1 MMKKSLLLLAVVFA
15 FVANAQQFE
24 VTSLQE
30 VKVDTEMPT
39 FHPRFMPDG
48 KTLMVCSENFNG
60 LGLIDTQ
67 KGTYTHLTDMVA
79 AGYYPA
85 VSEDGNT
92 IIVREKDYSDLSV
105 DLYAIDLKS
114 MTMSVI
120 AEDYD
125 HVNGVKFSNGTL
137 TLSQHGIPV
146 TKQVSK
152 ASYAIA
158 ASNNV
163 YVTEEDLKVVAY
175 VNGVR
180 NVIDPFASEGRDE
193 NYCWSSLSPDGKKIL
208 FNCGNDAYVCN
219 INGSGLVKLGSMR
232 APVWRGNDYVVAMV
246 DEDDGYF
253 FTKSDIV
260 IVKADGSGRM
270 QQLTKNSSEIKMY
283 PAVSADGSKVAF
295 HTLEGKVYLMT
306 IKEK

>member
-1 MMKKSLLLLAVVFA
+1 MRIFVIFA
-15 FVANAQQFE
+15 FLCVAMVANAQQFE

-60 LGLIDTQ
+60 LGLVDTQ

-92 IIVREKDYSDLSV
+92 IITRSKDYSDLSV
-105 DLYAIDLKS
+105 DLYAIDLSTK
-114 MTMSVI
+114 TMRII
-120 AEDYD
+120 AEGYD
-125 HVNGVKFSNGTL
+125 HVNGLKFANGTL

-146 TKQVSK
+146 TTQVTK
-152 ASYAIA
+152 ANLALAPQS
-158 ASNNV
+158 NV
-163 YVTEEDLKVVAY
+163 YVTEEDLKVVVY

-180 NVIDPFASEGRDE
+180 NVIDPFSKEGRDE
-193 NYCWSSLSPDGKKIL
+193 NYCWTSLSPNGKKVL
-208 FNCGNDAYVCN
+208 FNCGNDTYVCN
-219 INGSGLVKLGSMR
+219 LNGSGLVKIGSMR
-232 APVWRGNDYVVAMV
+232 APVWRGDDYVVAMV

-260 IVKADGSGRM
+260 IVKADGTGKM
-270 QQLTKNSSEIKMY
+270 QQLTTNSDEIKMF
-283 PAVSADGSKVAF
+283 PAVSNDGSKIAF
-295 HTLEGKVYLMT
+295 HTLEGKIYLMN